1 MVPYQAGVQN
11 LGVLPSQPS
20 IQCQMGFELMPHLSS
35 CQALLGDQYGPC
47 LIPQRIEEKE
57 WEALRAQLT
66 SRPRDLELVA
76 RHFQRDDNA
85 IPPSYVLQSAG
96 SVEAPGPE
104 EATLTSVL
112 QGGAQEARRL
122 GLLSQEQWK
131 RYHRSGEAQ
140 GTPKDNR
147 HPPGLQKLPGECTAL
162 AKPGSVSRIL
172 SCALT
177 ALLSQSDHHAQF
189 AWD

>member
-1 MVPYQAGVQN
+1 
-11 LGVLPSQPS
+11 
-20 IQCQMGFELMPHLSS
+20 MPHLFS

-47 LIPQRIEEKE
+47 LVPQRIEEKE

-76 RHFQRDDNA
+76 RHFRRDDNT
-85 IPPSYVLQSAG
+85 IPPTYVLQSAD
-96 SVEAPGPE
+96 SAEAPGPE

-140 GTPKDNR
+140 GSGVVGGDNR
-147 HPPGLQKLPGECTAL
+147 HPPRPQIQ
-162 AKPGSVSRIL
+162 VFH
-172 SCALT
+172 
-177 ALLSQSDHHAQF
+177 LSQCQICLTPWRMHSPSQTRVSL
-189 AWD
+189 